1 MNIVLICAGDHGLE
15 TLNYLNDIQHA
26 QKNIFKKIYIIDMKN
41 IGYTASGTIP
51 IVLNKNL
58 NTIKSKEY
66 ALLVGFGVGLSWGL
80 CLIKKC

>member
-1 MNIVLICAGDHGLE
+1 MKDAYIRNIEYFLPL
-15 TLNYLNDIQHA
+15 
-26 QKNIFKKIYIIDMKN
+26 KKENNLKLLKILGKD
-41 IGYTASGTIP
+41 
-51 IVLNKNL
+51 KNL

>member
-1 MNIVLICAGDHGLE
+1 MKDAYIRNIEYFLPP
-15 TLNYLNDIQHA
+15 
-26 QKNIFKKIYIIDMKN
+26 KKENNLKLLKILGKD
-41 IGYTASGTIP
+41 
-51 IVLNKNL
+51 KNL